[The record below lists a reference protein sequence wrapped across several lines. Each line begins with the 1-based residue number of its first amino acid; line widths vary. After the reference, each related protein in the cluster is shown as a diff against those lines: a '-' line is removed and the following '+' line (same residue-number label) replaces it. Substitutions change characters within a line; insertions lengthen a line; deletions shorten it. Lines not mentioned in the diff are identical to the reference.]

1 MGRGIICSKL
11 YFRKVTFTAKCR
23 TDQQEKDWRLIITVL
38 NGTGSMNGKEGKVTR
53 EFKEADWTGA
63 NSKESKMTQVL
74 CLNKVRRNRALVW
87 G

>member
-1 MGRGIICSKL
+1 
-11 YFRKVTFTAKCR
+11 
-23 TDQQEKDWRLIITVL
+23 VL
-38 NGTGSMNGKEGKVTR
+38 NGTGSMNRKEGKVMR

-63 NSKESKMTQVL
+63 NSKQSKMTQAL

>member
-1 MGRGIICSKL
+1 MFKPVFQEGYIHSKMQDRST
-11 YFRKVTFTAKCR
+11 RKR
-23 TDQQEKDWRLIITVL
+23 DWRLIITVL
-38 NGTGSMNGKEGKVTR
+38 NGTGSMNRKEGKVMR

>member
-1 MGRGIICSKL
+1 MSKAV
-11 YFRKVTFTAKCR
+11 F
-23 TDQQEKDWRLIITVL
+23 QEGYIHSKMQDRSTRIRDWRLIITVL

-74 CLNKVRRNRALVW
+74 CLSKVRRNRALVW

>member
-1 MGRGIICSKL
+1 M
-11 YFRKVTFTAKCR
+11 
-23 TDQQEKDWRLIITVL
+23 L
-38 NGTGSMNGKEGKVTR
+38 NGTGSMNRIKGKVMR

-63 NSKESKMTQVL
+63 NSKQSKMTQAL

>member
-1 MGRGIICSKL
+1 MSKAVFQEG
-11 YFRKVTFTAKCR
+11 YIHSKMQDRSTRKR
-23 TDQQEKDWRLIITVL
+23 DWRLIITVL
-38 NGTGSMNGKEGKVTR
+38 NGTGSMNRKEGKVMR

>member
-1 MGRGIICSKL
+1 MSKAVFQEG
-11 YFRKVTFTAKCR
+11 YIHSKMQDRSTRKR
-23 TDQQEKDWRLIITVL
+23 NWRLIITVL
-38 NGTGSMNGKEGKVTR
+38 NGTGSMNRKEGKVMR

>member
-1 MGRGIICSKL
+1 
-11 YFRKVTFTAKCR
+11 
-23 TDQQEKDWRLIITVL
+23 
-38 NGTGSMNGKEGKVTR
+38 MNRKEGKVMR